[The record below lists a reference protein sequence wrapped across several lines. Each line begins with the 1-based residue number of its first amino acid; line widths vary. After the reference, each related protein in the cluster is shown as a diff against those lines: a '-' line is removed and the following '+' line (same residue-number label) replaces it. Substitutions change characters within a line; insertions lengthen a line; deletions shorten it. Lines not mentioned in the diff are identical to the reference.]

1 MTRKVSFILLLGIV
15 LTGLSSCKM
24 ISSFLHNDELVA
36 KVGDYRLSL
45 VEVKR
50 LVPPGTSTQDSLILT
65 QNYINNWVDE
75 HVYLQIA
82 EQQLSE
88 EELDVS
94 RELEEYRRS
103 LLKYRYEQRYI
114 NERLDT
120 AVSEDQIEAYYAQHK
135 ENFRLKLPI
144 VKARFLKI
152 SADSPY
158 LEPLKEKILS
168 TDMEK
173 LADLD
178 SLANASADRYT
189 DYSGKWVDIITLSR
203 EFGEDYGTLLGKLNK
218 SVIETEDVYGKL
230 NVAHILEFK
239 KVGEIPPVE
248 YCSESI
254 KDIILS
260 ARRQELM
267 VTLERD
273 LLNEARESQ
282 TLVIY

>member
-15 LTGLSSCKM
+15 LAGLPSCKM
-24 ISSFLHNDELVA
+24 ISSFLHDDALVA
-36 KVGDYRLSL
+36 QVGEYRLSL

-50 LVPPGTSTQDSLILT
+50 LVPPGTPAQDSLILT
-65 QNYINNWVDE
+65 ENYINNWINE

-88 EELDVS
+88 QELDVS
-94 RELEEYRRS
+94 SELEEYRRS

-120 AVSEDQIEAYYAQHK
+120 AVSEDQIEAYYNQNK
-135 ENFRLKLPI
+135 EHFRLKLPI

-158 LEPLKEKILS
+158 LETLKKKILS
-168 TDMEK
+168 PKMED
-173 LADLD
+173 LIELD
-178 SLANASADRYT
+178 SLANATSDRYT

-203 EFGEDYGTLLGKLNK
+203 EFGEDYGTLLSQLKK
-218 SVIETEDVYGKL
+218 SVIEIEDFYGKV
-230 NVAHILEFK
+230 NFAYILDFK

-248 YCSESI
+248 YCAEGI